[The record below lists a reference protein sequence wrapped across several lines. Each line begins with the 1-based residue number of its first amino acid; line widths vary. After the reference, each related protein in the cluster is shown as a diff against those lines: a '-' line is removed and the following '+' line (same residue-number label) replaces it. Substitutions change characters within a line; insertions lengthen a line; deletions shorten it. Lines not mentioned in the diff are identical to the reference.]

1 MVCTHG
7 KHLRTYANTSAN
19 TRPPVSEAN
28 PLKLILH
35 SPRLD
40 ISTRK
45 PQVAKEFDYQIHVN
59 HRTSPEGIMD
69 MLRYEQAR
77 VIGMGAACH
86 LPQHVA
92 PCTLWHL
99 RAPMP
104 PTVARW
110 ASFGIATLA

>member
-1 MVCTHG
+1 MVCMHG
-7 KHLRTYANTSAN
+7 KHLRTCANTSAD

-28 PLKLILH
+28 HFTHLGW
-35 SPRLD
+35 
-40 ISTRK
+40 ISAQRK

-86 LPQHVA
+86 LPQHTQ